1 MSSTRAFR
9 RATSQYCWP
18 SGGRRSAITIS
29 WSTCAASPTCASSA
43 TRSSSTPRTRC
54 SCRAGRGTARVA
66 SASTS
71 RPSRAPRW
79 RSAST
84 RSSWRCTKTPTA
96 RWPTAGRS
104 RTGRTCCGSTCCR
117 ACSTSCSRSTGCT
130 PSGGHDETSCVPEA
144 RQGCAGAPP
153 SAGGGV
159 PEARHG
165 GAGARPSA
173 GGLGAISGPPERQ
186 MSGPDLRRI
195 AERVLRLEADAI
207 LALVPK
213 LDAGFAR
220 AVETLRGFAGRVI
233 VTGMGK
239 SGLVGRKIAATLA
252 STGTPAY
259 FLHPAEGVH
268 GDLGMVA
275 RGDVVLALSNS
286 GETDEV
292 LAILPPLKR
301 LGVPIVLLTGNP
313 TSTLARQCEVVLDV
327 SVPEEAC
334 PMNLAPTSSTTA
346 ALAVGDA
353 LAMVLLELRGLR
365 PEDYAAL
372 HPRGTLGWRALLRV
386 ADLMLTGEAVP
397 LVGRTTPHRHRIVV
411 ITKKRRACAT
421 ALVAAGRLVGVIT
434 DGDRRRLHLSGTPIA
449 ALSAGEV
456 ATREPKTIHGDD
468 LAAKALEVM
477 ETWQITSLVIVD
489 GESRPIGLIH
499 MHDILRAKIV

>member
-1 MSSTRAFR
+1 MKR
-9 RATSQYCWP
+9 
-18 SGGRRSAITIS
+18 
-29 WSTCAASPTCASSA
+29 
-43 TRSSSTPRTRC
+43 
-54 SCRAGRGTARVA
+54 
-66 SASTS
+66 
-71 RPSRAPRW
+71 
-79 RSAST
+79 
-84 RSSWRCTKTPTA
+84 
-96 RWPTAGRS
+96 
-104 RTGRTCCGSTCCR
+104 
-117 ACSTSCSRSTGCT
+117 
-130 PSGGHDETSCVPEA
+130 
-144 RQGCAGAPP
+144 
-153 SAGGGV
+153 
-159 PEARHG
+159 
-165 GAGARPSA
+165 
-173 GGLGAISGPPERQ
+173 
-186 MSGPDLRRI
+186 PDLRRL
-195 AERVLRLEADAI
+195 AERVLRLEAEAI
-207 LALVPK
+207 LGLIPK
-213 LDAGFAR
+213 LDASFER
-220 AVETLRGFAGRVI
+220 AVELLRRCAGRVI

-268 GDLGMVA
+268 GDIGMVA

-292 LAILPPLKR
+292 LAVLPPLKR

-372 HPRGTLGWRALLRV
+372 HPRGTLGWRALVRV

-397 LVGRTTPHRHRIVV
+397 LVGQTTPLRDVIVEM
-411 ITKKRRACAT
+411 TKKRKGVT
-421 ALVAAGRLVGVIT
+421 TVVDAAGRLVGVIT
-434 DGDRRRLHLSGTPIA
+434 DGDLRRLHLSGPPID

-456 ATREPKTIHGDD
+456 ATREPKTIRGDD